1 MEEEKVY
8 FDTKIELIRWLY
20 DDSYAW
26 EVVDEFA
33 AITITE
39 DMVGMNSSDLLI
51 RGRKDIVFD
60 KNRNQY
66 VFTYG

>member
-8 FDTKIELIRWLY
+8 FDTKEDLIRWLY

-26 EVVDEFA
+26 EIVNEFA
-33 AITITE
+33 AITIRE
-39 DMVGMNSSDLLI
+39 EMIGMKASELLI
-51 RGRKDIVFD
+51 RDREDIVFD

>member
-8 FDTKIELIRWLY
+8 FDTKEELIRWLY

-39 DMVGMNSSDLLI
+39 EMIGIKASELLI
-51 RGRKDIVFD
+51 RDRKDIVFD

>member
-39 DMVGMNSSDLLI
+39 DMVGMKPSDLLI
-51 RGRKDIVFD
+51 RDRKDIVFD
-60 KNRNQY
+60 KDRNQY

>member
-1 MEEEKVY
+1 MEEKVY
-8 FDTKIELIRWLY
+8 FDTKTELIRWLY
-20 DDSYAW
+20 DDSHAW

-39 DMVGMNSSDLLI
+39 EMIGMKASELLI
-51 RGRKDIVFD
+51 RDREDIVFD
-60 KNRNQY
+60 KKKNQY

>member
-8 FDTKIELIRWLY
+8 FDTKTELIRWLY

-39 DMVGMNSSDLLI
+39 DMVGMNPSDLLI
-51 RGRKDIVFD
+51 RDRKDIVFD

>member
-1 MEEEKVY
+1 MEEKVY
-8 FDTKIELIRWLY
+8 FDTKTELIKWLY

-39 DMVGMNSSDLLI
+39 DMVGMKSSELLI
-51 RGRKDIVFD
+51 RNRKDIVFD

-66 VFTYG
+66 VFTYE